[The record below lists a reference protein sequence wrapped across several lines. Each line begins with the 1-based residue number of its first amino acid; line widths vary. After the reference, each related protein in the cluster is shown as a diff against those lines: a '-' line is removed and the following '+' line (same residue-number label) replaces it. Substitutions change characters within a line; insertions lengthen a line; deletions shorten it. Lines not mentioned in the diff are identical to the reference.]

1 MSEFV
6 KGATWLLD
14 SKIKEPPCPIYGAS
28 KGGWEWLVDRIP
40 HRYDLG
46 SCVLACTIIFAM
58 AYDRK
63 GSEPRTD
70 FLIVDKSS
78 GQHKHVS
85 VDQYGNITEHHDYR

>member
-1 MSEFV
+1 MGWDTQDDNKDAKV
-6 KGATWLLD
+6 KVNG
-14 SKIKEPPCPIYGAS
+14 
-28 KGGWEWLVDRIP
+28 
-40 HRYDLG
+40 
-46 SCVLACTIIFAM
+46 

-70 FLIVDKSS
+70 ILIVDKSS